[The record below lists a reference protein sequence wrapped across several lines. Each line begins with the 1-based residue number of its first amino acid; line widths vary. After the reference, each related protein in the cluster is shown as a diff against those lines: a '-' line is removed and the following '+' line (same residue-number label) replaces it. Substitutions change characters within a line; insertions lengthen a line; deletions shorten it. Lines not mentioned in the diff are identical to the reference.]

1 MTNETNSNKPT
12 SKKYIRLE
20 SRKSQP
26 RLSDKERSDIQNK
39 INILHT
45 DIQEYVNAYKQS
57 NPDKQTPEITATT
70 NNTNMISTKSS
81 NLTQR
86 KLNASIPTS
95 RTLSKTNKQTTQPK
109 SSNKRRNTARNTS
122 RNTTRNTTKNNRAKL
137 VKH

>member
-109 SSNKRRNTARNTS
+109 SSNKRRNTARNT
-122 RNTTRNTTKNNRAKL
+122 TKNNRAKL